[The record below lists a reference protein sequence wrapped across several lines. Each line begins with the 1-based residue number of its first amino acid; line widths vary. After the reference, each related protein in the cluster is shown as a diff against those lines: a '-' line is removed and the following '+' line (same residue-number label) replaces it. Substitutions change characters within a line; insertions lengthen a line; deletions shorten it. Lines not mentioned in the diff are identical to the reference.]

1 MAIKKATTLH
11 PPQNLNPQPAA
22 GPMAV
27 KAHVY
32 LSLAELNA
40 AFDTVIH
47 EFGNLK
53 QINYFCSEPL
63 TAMYHVLLRIRAKAN
78 REFVSVLNGRE
89 TANALHFERLCVQSG
104 LGSAKTG
111 SD

>member
-1 MAIKKATTLH
+1 MASNKANTSH
-11 PPQNLNPQPAA
+11 PPQKIDAQPAS
-22 GPMAV
+22 GPMPV
-27 KAHVY
+27 KAHIY
-32 LSLAELNA
+32 HSLAELNA
-40 AFDTVIH
+40 AFDTVIN

-63 TAMYHVLLRIRAKAN
+63 TAMYHVLLRIRAQAN
-78 REFVSVLNGRE
+78 REFVAVLSGRE
-89 TANALHFERLCVQSG
+89 TANAVHFERLCGQSA